1 MASRRK
7 KGGRPL
13 KHAGEPLSK
22 TRSFRV
28 RPRLDDLLQAAAVEA
43 SRTVSQ
49 EIEYRLETSFHDER
63 MALALT
69 GSDVGALL
77 LRMFYSGMALEGIY
91 PDWTGDRDRA
101 LNFRVAINAIIATCT
116 GLPLEYPPPWQQQ
129 EGLRL
134 ARQLLLRSS
143 VPMERWPNEVAYSE
157 LEPLPRELPG
167 NDGG

>member
-1 MASRRK
+1 MARK
-7 KGGRPL
+7 SKAGRKPR
-13 KHAGEPLSK
+13 HSGEVLRK
-22 TRSFRV
+22 NRTFRI
-28 RPRLDDLLQAAAVEA
+28 RGRLDQLLEKSAAKNGRSTSE
-43 SRTVSQ
+43 
-49 EIEYRLETSFHDER
+49 EIEHRLETSFHDER
-63 MALALT
+63 VALAHT

-143 VPMERWPNEVAYSE
+143 VSAERWPNEIAFSE